1 MFTSSKQCR
10 INKFDQISSLCGAG
24 RGGGGLGWGKDSKEI
39 YQTRA
44 ARTKFVVCLI
54 KPIGF
59 WRSRCL
65 RNRRCYSSP
74 DLSINYVYGCESEYV
89 QSINA
94 CESEYPKCNKSGKVS
109 SDVALG
115 LSTHLYSGHTHE
127 MSDVTLKWRWKS
139 FCVKLHAVVERIKMY
154 ECLAN
159 TKPILSKSTGEH
171 FSDS

>member
-10 INKFDQISSLCGAG
+10 INKFDQISRLCRAG
-24 RGGGGLGWGKDSKEI
+24 RGGGGWGKGSKEI

-44 ARTKFVVCLI
+44 ARTKFVVWLI
-54 KPIGF
+54 KPIAF

-159 TKPILSKSTGEH
+159 TKPILSKRKRWAL
-171 FSDS
+171 FW